1 MPVAVGRLI
10 VFDAAQVRR
19 RLEPDATRAA
29 VREAMIALSDGRVR
43 QNLRSFIGLGEGRT
57 FAMMPAALPGV
68 LGGERAAF
76 GAKLVSVFHDGAG
89 RKAHEG
95 VVVLFDGEDGA
106 PICIADAGEVTAIR
120 TPAASAAAT
129 EALARPDADSLAVL
143 GLGRQAMGHIAAL
156 ARVRPLASVR
166 VWGRDAGR
174 AKAFAEQASRETGLP
189 VQAVADVERAVA
201 DAAIVCTVTGATD
214 PILQGAWLAP
224 GTHVNLVGSSGPGQA
239 EADAAVVTRGR
250 FIADHR
256 EHVLAH
262 GGEYLRAK
270 AAGLADETAIAA
282 EIGDVYAG
290 AAPGRTSEGEITVY
304 KSLGHAVQDL
314 AATAWLHAH
323 AGSDR

>member
-1 MPVAVGRLI
+1 MPTAVGRLI
-10 VFDAAQVRR
+10 VFDAAEVRR
-19 RLEPDATRAA
+19 RLDPDATRGA

-57 FAMMPAALPGV
+57 FAMMPAS
-68 LGGERAAF
+68 LGDRAAF
-76 GAKLVSVFHDGAG
+76 GAKLVSVFHDSAG

-143 GLGRQAMGHIAAL
+143 GLGRQAMGHIAAI
-156 ARVRPLASVR
+156 ARVRPLKSVR
-166 VWGRDAGR
+166 VWGRDTGR
-174 AKAFAEQASRETGLP
+174 AEAFAAHAARETGLP
-189 VQAVADVERAVA
+189 VQAVAEAERAVA
-201 DAAIVCTVTGATD
+201 DTAIVCTVTGATD
-214 PILQGAWLAP
+214 PILQGAWLSP

-262 GGEYLRAK
+262 GGEFLRAK
-270 AAGLADETAIAA
+270 AADLADDGAIAA
-282 EIGDVYAG
+282 EIGEVYAG
-290 AAPGRTSEGEITVY
+290 VAPGRTSEGEITVY

-323 AGSDR
+323 AGSDT